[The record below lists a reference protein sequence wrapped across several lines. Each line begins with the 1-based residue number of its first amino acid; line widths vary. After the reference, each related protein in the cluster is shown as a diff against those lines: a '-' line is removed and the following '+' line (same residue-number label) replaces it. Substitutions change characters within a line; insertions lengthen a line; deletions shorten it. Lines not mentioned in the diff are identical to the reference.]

1 MSDGNIQEAYRF
13 IVPGPAVAQARPRL
27 TTWGGMAHA
36 YEPKKSRDYKSYVRE
51 CATGQGAPDEPLSGP
66 LSLLVTEYRA
76 IPASWAKWKRQAAN
90 EGDISPMTKPDWDNI
105 GKAISDALN
114 GLIWKDDAQVIDG
127 HVRKFYDTEP
137 RVEIEVRKLGTE

>member
-1 MSDGNIQEAYRF
+1 MSNDHSHKIYRF
-13 IVPGPAVAQARPRL
+13 TIPGPAVAQARPRL
-27 TTWGGMAHA
+27 TTWGGRAHA
-36 YEPKKSRDYKSYVRE
+36 YEPKKSKAYKSYVRE

-66 LSLLVTEYRA
+66 LALVVTEYRA

-90 EGDISPMTKPDWDNI
+90 EGGIYPTSKPDFDNVTKSI
-105 GKAISDALN
+105 CDALN

-137 RVEIEVRKLGTE
+137 RVEIEVRTI